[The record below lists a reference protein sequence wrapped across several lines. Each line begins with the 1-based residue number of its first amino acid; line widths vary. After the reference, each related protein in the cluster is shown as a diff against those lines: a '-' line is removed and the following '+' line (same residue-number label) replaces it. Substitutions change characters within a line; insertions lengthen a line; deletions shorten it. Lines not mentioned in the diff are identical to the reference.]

1 MFFNHRYL
9 INIFIIISFFIA
21 IGCQL
26 QEPRKNHGIAFLKN
40 RSDQL
45 TINKTNKNDVLKIIG
60 QPHSTGINN
69 QDEWVYIERVLT
81 KGKYHKLGK
90 NVLKEN
96 NLLLLNFNKYGIL
109 KEKRF
114 FDKNDKN
121 FVKFSEDETLNDIS
135 QKSFIE
141 RFLSSLK
148 AKMYKR

>member
-1 MFFNHRYL
+1 MLSEKRSSL
-9 INIFIIISFFIA
+9 EKKKVVLWTTRWLVI
-21 IGCQL
+21 
-26 QEPRKNHGIAFLKN
+26 N
-40 RSDQL
+40 RSELL
-45 TINKTNKNDVLKIIG
+45 TIYKTNKNDVLKIIG

-121 FVKFSEDETLNDIS
+121 FVKFSEDKTLNDIS

>member
-1 MFFNHRYL
+1 MDSL
-9 INIFIIISFFIA
+9 I
-21 IGCQL
+21 
-26 QEPRKNHGIAFLKN
+26 P
-40 RSDQL
+40 
-45 TINKTNKNDVLKIIG
+45 
-60 QPHSTGINN
+60 TGINN

-121 FVKFSEDETLNDIS
+121 FVKFSEDKTLNDIS